1 MKAFPFLEPS
11 ESSQLP
17 VNAVFAITVNISQG
31 QSFDH
36 AGLYLP
42 EAVFIWL
49 NVIRLKRKEI
59 RDILKFMFRANI
71 VKAMRL
77 HMIERFK

>member
-1 MKAFPFLEPS
+1 MARTKMKVFPFLEPS

-17 VNAVFAITVNISQG
+17 VIAVFAITVSKSQG

-42 EAVFIWL
+42 EAIFIPGQ
-49 NVIRLKRKEI
+49 
-59 RDILKFMFRANI
+59 ILFA
-71 VKAMRL
+71 
-77 HMIERFK
+77 

>member
-31 QSFDH
+31 QSFDR
-36 AGLYLP
+36 ADLYLP
-42 EAVFIWL
+42 EAVF
-49 NVIRLKRKEI
+49 
-59 RDILKFMFRANI
+59 MPG
-71 VKAMRL
+71 
-77 HMIERFK
+77 

>member
-1 MKAFPFLEPS
+1 MKVFPFLEPS

-17 VNAVFAITVNISQG
+17 VIAVFAITVSKSQG

-42 EAVFIWL
+42 EAIFIPGQ
-49 NVIRLKRKEI
+49 
-59 RDILKFMFRANI
+59 ILFA
-71 VKAMRL
+71 
-77 HMIERFK
+77 